1 MRWLRGERH
10 LLSSLSS
17 VVVPTAVLTETTS
30 VYNPPTLHAHSLA
43 DPPIHKWT
51 KTVSMYRRAGELSRV
66 VVQVSVN
73 WWRMTPKLHNVI
85 LCLPFKYQQWELGV
99 WLAAQPL
106 VLASW
111 IKISAVKLLGSRKK
125 GFLQNANEI
134 SLEKKEEIQS
144 RKKDFQSKM
153 GPREKRLWAGWG
165 SWPGN
170 SGA

>member
-30 VYNPPTLHAHSLA
+30 VYSPPTLHAHSLA

-66 VVQVSVN
+66 VVQVSVD

-125 GFLQNANEI
+125 GFLQNATKI
-134 SLEKKEEIQS
+134 SLERIEEIQS
-144 RKKDFQSKM
+144 GKKDFQSKM
-153 GPREKRLWAGWG
+153 GPRERRLWAGWG